1 MNILVT
7 GGAGYMGSVVSNLLL
22 QEGHEVRVLDAL
34 NFGGQAL
41 LGAYPQ
47 SNFEFQKGDIRD
59 AETIDR
65 ALEGRE
71 SVVHLAAIVGDP
83 ACAREPELAQ
93 ETNFE
98 ATMQLFER
106 SRRHGIHRFV
116 TASTCSNYG
125 RQQDPDKFVNEETE
139 LLPISLYAETKV
151 AVERSLLDL
160 SGNDHPNVT
169 ILRFATLFGL
179 SPRMRFDLTVN
190 EFTKDLFT
198 KKSLAV
204 YGEQHWRPYVHVAD
218 AARAIVQVLS
228 LPKEKVSG
236 RVYNVGDTSQNLQK
250 GQLVDLIRDRLDM
263 ETTIEKVHKE
273 EDPRDYRVSFD
284 KIRDELDFKITR
296 TVADGIEEIIEAI
309 SHGVFEDLD
318 ASKYRN

>member
-1 MNILVT
+1 
-7 GGAGYMGSVVSNLLL
+7 MGSVVSNLLL
-22 QEGHEVRVLDAL
+22 QERHEVRVLDSL

-41 LGAYPQ
+41 LGIYPQ
-47 SNFEFQKGDIRD
+47 TSFEFQKGDVRD
-59 AETIDR
+59 AEVVDR
-65 ALEGRE
+65 ALEGVE
-71 SVVHLAAIVGDP
+71 AVVHLAAIVGDP

-98 ATMQLFER
+98 ATMQLFEM
-106 SRRHGIHRFV
+106 SRRHGVQRFV

-125 RQQDPDKFVNEETE
+125 RQQDSDRFVSEETE
-139 LLPISLYAETKV
+139 LLPVSLYAETKV

-169 ILRFATLFGL
+169 VLRFATLFGL

-190 EFTKDLFT
+190 EFTKDLLT

-218 AARAIVQVLS
+218 AARAIARVLS
-228 LPKEKVSG
+228 MPGEKVSG

-250 GQLVDLIRDRLDM
+250 GKLVNLIRDRLDV
-263 ETTIEKVHKE
+263 ETSVEIVQKE

-284 KIRDELDFKITR
+284 KIRDELDFEITR

-309 SHGVFEDLD
+309 SHGVFDDLE
-318 ASKYRN
+318 APRYRN